1 MAIDGITGTS
11 AADSIASLIS
21 NGQNTSVTELA
32 RADGALGKD
41 SFLQLL
47 VTELK
52 FQDPLNPMSNKDSI
66 AQLAQFSALEQMQN
80 LNTSFNSFVAGQGA
94 DSRAAAMGVLGMTVT
109 GVGSDGNQVTGM
121 ATKVSFTDG
130 KTMLSLQGGGT
141 IDFNDVVTAELPTY
155 V

>member
-1 MAIDGITGTS
+1 MAIDGITSS
-11 AADSIASLIS
+11 AADNIASLIS
-21 NGQNTSVTELA
+21 NGDNTSVAEMA
-32 RADGALGKD
+32 RTDGALGKD

-52 FQDPLNPMSNKDSI
+52 YQDPLNPMDNKESI

-80 LNTSFNSFVAGQGA
+80 LNTSFTNFVSSQGA
-94 DSRAAAMGVLGMTVT
+94 DSRAMAMSVLGMTVT
-109 GVGSDGNQVTGM
+109 GVGSDGNQVSGM

-130 KTMLSLQGGGT
+130 KTLLTLQGGGT
-141 IDFNDVVTAELPTY
+141 INFNDVVTAELPTY